1 MKFWW
6 EKEKILGVKWLVE
19 PDIDTRQ
26 IQDGDENTVIT
37 DKTGKRTTLLQD
49 KINYPFISKNPCSL
63 LLQTTI
69 KDIQIDIEANYVY
82 NGSDIPAGL
91 EFFVGS
97 KEDIRFLKGALPH
110 DYVLEHKEKF
120 KDVFGADISNAE
132 YRRLTSLMYREV
144 IKNTGTGTIK
154 ANIMSWCVDVFQA
167 TLNRKA
173 WCIK

>member
-1 MKFWW
+1 MKIF
-6 EKEKILGVKWLVE
+6 EKEKILGVKWLIE
-19 PDIDTRQ
+19 PKIDTRQ
-26 IQDGDENTVIT
+26 IQDGDDKIVII

-49 KINYPFISKNPCSL
+49 KIKFPFISENSCSL
-63 LLQTTI
+63 LLQTTK
-69 KDIQIDIEANYVY
+69 KDIQIDIEGGYVY

-120 KDVFGADISNAE
+120 KAAFGTDSVSE
-132 YRRLTSLMYREV
+132 FRRLTSLMYREV

-154 ANIMSWCVDVFQA
+154 ANIMSWCVDIFQM

-173 WCIK
+173 WCK

>member
-6 EKEKILGVKWLVE
+6 QKEKILSVKWLIE
-19 PDIDTRQ
+19 PEIETRQ
-26 IQDGDENTVIT
+26 IQDGDENSIIT
-37 DKTGKRTTLLQD
+37 DKTGLRTTLLWD
-49 KINYPFISKNPCSL
+49 KIHYPFLSKRACSL
-63 LLQTTI
+63 LIQTTV
-69 KDIQIDIEANYVY
+69 KDIQIEIEKDYVY

-120 KDVFGADISNAE
+120 KDIFGKELSNAE

-154 ANIMSWCVDVFQA
+154 ANVMSWCVDVFQM

-173 WCIK
+173 WCL

>member
-6 EKEKILGVKWLVE
+6 EKEKILGVKWLIE
-19 PDIDTRQ
+19 PDIGTRQ
-26 IQDGDENTVIT
+26 IKDGDEKIVVT
-37 DKTGKRTTLLQD
+37 DKTGKRTTLLKD
-49 KINYPFISKNPCSL
+49 KIKFPFLSKIACSL
-63 LLQTTI
+63 LIQTTF
-69 KDIQIDIEANYVY
+69 KDIQINMEENYVY

-120 KDVFGADISNAE
+120 KSFFGEEITNAE
-132 YRRLTSLMYREV
+132 FRRLTSLMFREV

-154 ANIMSWCVDVFQA
+154 ANFMSWCVDVYQMTF
-167 TLNRKA
+167 NRKA
-173 WCIK
+173 WCI